1 MHNAVTAVNFFYTFF
16 AFKQADTWGN
26 SQGAMFESVL
36 KTSCEII
43 EFGWSKDRSPVDTFI
58 MGLATSI
65 RERADYEE
73 EVSFILLVVS
83 QIQIMCN
90 AHSFVE
96 TQTRVQPCACVKCE
110 IVNALCTCMLV
121 HVTVR
126 AIYSSST

>member
-1 MHNAVTAVNFFYTFF
+1 MHNAVTAVNIFYTFF

-65 RERADYEE
+65 CERADYEE
-73 EVSFILLVVS
+73 EVSLILLVVS

-96 TQTRVQPCACVKCE
+96 TQTC
-110 IVNALCTCMLV
+110 V
-121 HVTVR
+121 HVSGVNLLMHYTHVCLCM
-126 AIYSSST
+126 